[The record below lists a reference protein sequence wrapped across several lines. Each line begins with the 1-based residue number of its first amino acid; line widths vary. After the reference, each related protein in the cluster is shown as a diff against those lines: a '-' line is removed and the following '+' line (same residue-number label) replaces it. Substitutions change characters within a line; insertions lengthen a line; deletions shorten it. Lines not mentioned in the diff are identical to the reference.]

1 MLKKNEILAL
11 EGEGGEAF
19 CQSGEVLSGC
29 LGFGREMCLF
39 WGFFWG
45 GKGKYFLLLI
55 FQSMIF
61 IFIFLSCGEKKVR
74 VGPCCH
80 SVLCL
85 RMSI

>member
-39 WGFFWG
+39 WGFSG
-45 GKGKYFLLLI
+45 GGRGSIFCFLYF
-55 FQSMIF
+55 
-61 IFIFLSCGEKKVR
+61 KA
-74 VGPCCH
+74 
-80 SVLCL
+80 
-85 RMSI
+85 